1 MGGYQLEAAVNIG
14 FELNIM
20 SNESLTPDESLA
32 VNGESF
38 HWAKRFL
45 GKKMGSE
52 AAKLYAFCRL
62 LDDMADGDIENG
74 PARLVNI
81 RSALIEGT
89 TDADPALESFSP
101 LMENKQFPLPVLI
114 ALIDGLLDDQRE
126 QVIFADEA
134 ELLRYAYRVA
144 GTVGLLMCHV
154 LDCHDSDA
162 KAHAIDLGIA
172 MQLTNI
178 ARDVL
183 EDAHMGRR
191 YLPATWTGDISPQQ
205 IVDAASNPSSQHGQ
219 IITQSVERLL
229 ALAEQFYASG
239 SKGFPQLHWRAHMS
253 IAIASKV
260 YRQIGVQLASKG
272 YVWDE
277 GRQVTSR
284 SRKLRCTLKAIA
296 GLSKRIVGKKHEHNS
311 NLHNSLG
318 GLPYVS

>member
-1 MGGYQLEAAVNIG
+1 
-14 FELNIM
+14 M
-20 SNESLTPDESLA
+20 SNENLTPDESLA
-32 VNGESF
+32 QNGESF

-45 GKKMGSE
+45 GQKMGTE

-74 PARLVNI
+74 PARLVKI
-81 RSALIEGT
+81 RAALLEGDT
-89 TDADPALESFSP
+89 NADPALQSFAP
-101 LMENKQFPLPVLI
+101 LMEDQEFPLPVLI

-126 QVIFADEA
+126 EVIISSES

-154 LDCHDSDA
+154 LDCHDPDA

-191 YLPATWTGDISPQQ
+191 YLPTTWTGDLSPQQ
-205 IVDAASNPSSQHGQ
+205 IVTAADNPKSDDAL
-219 IITQSVERLL
+219 IITNAVKRLL
-229 ALAEQFYASG
+229 EMAERFYTSG
-239 SKGFPQLHWRAHMS
+239 AKGFASLHWRAHMS
-253 IAIASKV
+253 IAIAAKV
-260 YRQIGVQLASKG
+260 YRQIGVQLADQD
-272 YVWDE
+272 YAWHE
-277 GRQVTSR
+277 GRQITTR
-284 SRKLRCTLKAIA
+284 TTKLICSLKAIS
-296 GLSKRIVGKKHEHNS
+296 GLFKRISRRKHEHNS
-311 NLHNSLG
+311 NLHTSLR

>member
-1 MGGYQLEAAVNIG
+1 
-14 FELNIM
+14 
-20 SNESLTPDESLA
+20 
-32 VNGESF
+32 
-38 HWAKRFL
+38 
-45 GKKMGSE
+45 
-52 AAKLYAFCRL
+52 
-62 LDDMADGDIENG
+62 MADGDIENG

-81 RSALIEGT
+81 RAALIEGN
-89 TDADPALESFSP
+89 TDADPALKSFSP
-101 LMENKQFPLPVLI
+101 LMEDQEFPLPVLI

-126 QVIFADEA
+126 KVLFVDEA

-154 LDCHDSDA
+154 LDCHGPDA

-183 EDAHMGRR
+183 EDAQMGRR

-205 IVDAASNPSSQHGQ
+205 IVDAANNPGGQHGQ

-229 ALAEQFYASG
+229 AMAEQFYASG
-239 SKGFPQLHWRAHMS
+239 AKGFPQLHWRAHMS
-253 IAIASKV
+253 IAIAAKV

-272 YVWDE
+272 YVWHQ

-284 SRKLRCTLKAIA
+284 ARKLICSLKAIA
-296 GLSKRIVGKKHEHNS
+296 GLSKRIVRKKHEHNS

>member
-1 MGGYQLEAAVNIG
+1 
-14 FELNIM
+14 M
-20 SNESLTPDESLA
+20 SNENLTPDESLA
-32 VNGESF
+32 QNGESF

-74 PARLVNI
+74 PERLVNI
-81 RSALIEGT
+81 RAALLEGDT
-89 TDADPALESFSP
+89 NADPALKSFAP
-101 LMENKQFPLPVLI
+101 LMEDQEFPLPVLI

-126 QVIFADEA
+126 EVIISSES

-154 LDCHDSDA
+154 LDCHDPDA

-183 EDAHMGRR
+183 EDAQMGRR
-191 YLPATWTGDISPQQ
+191 YLPTTWTGNLSPQD
-205 IVDAASNPSSQHGQ
+205 IVEAANNPQSENCQT
-219 IITQSVERLL
+219 ITMAVKRLL
-229 ALAEQFYASG
+229 ELAEEFYQSG
-239 SKGFPQLHWRAHMS
+239 YKGFKDLHWRAHMS
-253 IAIASKV
+253 IAIAARV
-260 YRQIGVQLASKG
+260 YRQIGVQLEAKDLAW
-272 YVWDE
+272 YN

-284 SRKLRCTLKAIA
+284 TTKLICSFKAVMS
-296 GLSKRIVGKKHEHNS
+296 LSKRIRKRQHEHNS
-311 NLHNSLG
+311 NLHTSLR

>member
-1 MGGYQLEAAVNIG
+1 
-14 FELNIM
+14 M
-20 SNESLTPDESLA
+20 SNESLTPNESLA

-74 PARLVNI
+74 PERLVNI
-81 RSALIEGT
+81 RAALIEGN
-89 TDADPALESFSP
+89 TDADPALKSFSP
-101 LMENKQFPLPVLI
+101 LMEDQEFPLPVLI

-126 QVIFADEA
+126 KVLFVDEA

-154 LDCHDSDA
+154 LDCHGPDA

-183 EDAHMGRR
+183 EDAQMGRR

-205 IVDAASNPSSQHGQ
+205 IVDAANNPGSQHGQ

-229 ALAEQFYASG
+229 AMAEQFYASG
-239 SKGFPQLHWRAHMS
+239 AKGFSQLHWRAHMS
-253 IAIASKV
+253 IAIAAKV
-260 YRQIGVQLASKG
+260 YRQIGVQLANKG
-272 YVWDE
+272 YVWHQ

-284 SRKLRCTLKAIA
+284 ARKLICSLKAVA
-296 GLSKRIVGKKHEHNS
+296 GLSKRIVRKKHEHNS
-311 NLHNSLG
+311 NLHKSLG